1 MMCPIP
7 LRIAPPTVRPLLFKA
22 ATAALVA
29 LLASSPFSVRAAQT
43 KASQSST
50 GANAPTPKGFI
61 RLFDGKTLDG
71 WTLVGKEGPGYVP
84 QDGILDCPAEGGG
97 NLFTTREVEDF
108 VFRFEF
114 KLFPNSNNGVGIRA
128 PLEGD
133 AAYMGMECQIL
144 DDSGSM
150 YKDLL
155 PGQYHS
161 SLYKIVP
168 ARRGSLKPVGEW
180 NSEEIIAVGRHIKV
194 VVNGHTTVD
203 TDLNTVTDPAILAE
217 HPGMLRDRGH
227 VGFLGHGPSEV
238 QFRNVF
244 LKDMTA
250 KNPDSNKALDRSKP
264 VPDNIPPPGFHA
276 LFNGKDLRGWKGL
289 VADPPTRAKMNPAT
303 LAAEQTKADREAFK
317 HWMVKDG
324 EIVYDGKNNSLC
336 TVRDY
341 GDFEM
346 LVDWQIQPGG
356 DSGIY
361 LRGSPQVQIW
371 DNPLGSGGLYN
382 NQINLSNPLVVADN
396 PVGAW
401 NRFRILMVGERVT
414 VYLNNQLVTQ
424 NVVMENYW
432 ERNKPIYPFGQIELQ
447 HHGDT
452 LRFKNIFIRELPRKQ
467 NTSKSTASKADQ

>member
-1 MMCPIP
+1 MSYTV
-7 LRIAPPTVRPLLFKA
+7 LQRIAHAFLHTLLFG
-22 ATAALVA
+22 ATAGVVAA
-29 LLASSPFSVRAAQT
+29 LLAFDPCVVQATQNKDTEASSA
-43 KASQSST
+43 
-50 GANAPTPKGFI
+50 ANAPTPKGFV
-61 RLFDGKTLDG
+61 RLFDGRTLDG

-84 QDGILDCPAEGGG
+84 QNGVLDCPADGGG

-114 KLFPNSNNGVGIRA
+114 KLFANSNNGVGIRA

-180 NSEEIIAVGRHIKV
+180 NSEEITAVGRHIKV

-203 TDLNTVTDPAILAE
+203 ADLNKVTDPAILAE
-217 HPGMLRDRGH
+217 HPGMLRVRGH

-244 LKDMTA
+244 LNDLSA
-250 KNPDSNKALDRSKP
+250 NNKATKKLES
-264 VPDNIPPPGFHA
+264 DNIPPPGFRA

-289 VADPPTRAKMNPAT
+289 VADPPTRARMTPVT
-303 LAAEQTKADREAFK
+303 LAAEQAKADSEAFK
-317 HWMVKDG
+317 HWLVRDG
-324 EIVYDGKNNSLC
+324 VIVYDGKNNSLC

-346 LVDWQIQPGG
+346 LVDWQIQTGG

-382 NQINLSNPLVVADN
+382 NQINPSNPTVVADK
-396 PVGAW
+396 PVGTW
-401 NRFRILMVGERVT
+401 NRFRILMVGDRVT

-424 NVVMENYW
+424 NVIMENYW
-432 ERNKPIYPFGQIELQ
+432 ERGKPIYPFGQIELQ

-452 LRFKNIFIRELPRKQ
+452 LHFKNIFLRELPRQPNK
-467 NTSKSTASKADQ
+467 NKSR